1 VSIVERTLH
10 KLKDKPPVQVRVET
24 PRVPEPVTVTEPV
37 NTGAQRAASFGA
49 PSVTVA
55 IDRDRLARHNVI
67 IGEKAWHTAN
77 EFRRLKWP
85 LLDAAIGRDSGG
97 RCGPLLLVASSEPG
111 EGKTFVA
118 INLAL
123 SVAAELDKPTL
134 LVDGDLAKPNLS
146 DIFGVAERRGLTDL
160 LTDPQLQPNDVIV
173 NTDIPGL
180 CLLPAGSHRSDAPE
194 LLSSTRMEQ
203 ITSWLNQAY
212 GGSLVVF
219 DSPPL
224 LSTNEAQVLSRHVG
238 QVLLVVRADVTLQP
252 VVAEAVALIDKNKR
266 LSATL
271 NQARTARMGK
281 YYGQYYGTQQ
291 NAPQR

>member
-1 VSIVERTLH
+1 MSIVERTLH
-10 KLKDKPPVQVRVET
+10 KLQDKAQVRVET
-24 PRVPEPVTVTEPV
+24 ARMAEPPPVTETVSAAARPP
-37 NTGAQRAASFGA
+37 ASFGVPA
-49 PSVTVA
+49 ASVG
-55 IDRDRLARHNVI
+55 IDRNRLTQNNVVL
-67 IGEKAWHTAN
+67 GERGWHTTN

-85 LLDAAIGRDSGG
+85 LLDAAVGRDANG
-97 RCGPLLLVASSEPG
+97 RCGPLLLVTSSEPG

-123 SVAAELDKPTL
+123 SVAAEQDKATL
-134 LVDGDLAKPNLS
+134 LVDGDLAKPNLT
-146 DIFGVAERRGLTDL
+146 DIFGLTGRRGLTDL
-160 LTDPQLQPNDVIV
+160 LADPLLQPNDVIV

-180 CLLPAGSHRSDAPE
+180 RLLPAGSPRGDAPE
-194 LLSSTRMEQ
+194 LLSSGRMEQ
-203 ITSWLNQAY
+203 IQAWLSGAY
-212 GGSLVVF
+212 AGSMVIF

-252 VVAEAVALIDKNKR
+252 VVEEAVALIDKNKR

-281 YYGQYYGTQQ
+281 YYGAYYGTQK